1 MQDIGW
7 KKFLLVAVAVTV
19 GANLA
24 GKFLGRIASDRESQ
38 RAAGPITIPQLQ
50 VVSSSQSADGVT
62 EQDLSPQLAEGIARH
77 GVSRITA
84 KLEAMAKQSGLEL
97 PTPRIHSES
106 TVIQTKGRKLAIIRY
121 EINAATRAVEI
132 IGISGSLLNR
142 VMCTRDSLDEIL
154 ITSGPCA
161 DKIHEVFG
169 VKIGGS

>member
-1 MQDIGW
+1 MQEIDW
-7 KKFLLVAVAVTV
+7 KKFLLIAVAVII

-24 GKFLGRIASDRESQ
+24 GNFFGRIVSDSGPQ
-38 RAAGPITIPQLQ
+38 RAAGPVAVPQLQ

-62 EQDLSPQLAEGIARH
+62 EQDFSPQLAEAIARH

-84 KLEAMAKQSGLEL
+84 ELEAMAKQSGLKL

-132 IGISGSLLNR
+132 IGISGSLLHR

-161 DKIHEVFG
+161 EKIHEVYG
-169 VKIGGS
+169 VRIGG